1 MKIIQFDHGKWHYEL
16 IEALGCYGTLY
27 AYCSNDDAIRSHLMS
42 AGRPKRS
49 SEDGDLEGVAD
60 ADAESFLEPIAESI
74 GIALRA
80 YSRQLVVVIVSLI
93 EGAIG
98 ETFDVLFTYRPET
111 IKSLEGDSSERPFKA
126 VVSVT
131 ELISSSSLDELR
143 RSVVERAISAAMQG
157 STAAVFKRLERLLKA
172 EIPRDQKKAFL
183 ELVDLRNRIVH
194 DNVALDLN
202 RGEVRKYFDIGT
214 DLVEQLGSMI
224 HKNLLP
230 LNDPMHLFGQWDPDE
245 ATYVVTE
252 FTTL

>member
-60 ADAESFLEPIAESI
+60 ADAESFLEPVAESI
-74 GIALRA
+74 SIALRA

-98 ETFDVLFTYRPET
+98 EAFDVLFTFRPET
-111 IKSLEGDSSERPFKA
+111 IKSLEGDSSDRSFKA

-143 RSVVERAISAAMQG
+143 RSIVERAISTAMQG
-157 STAAVFKRLERLLKA
+157 SSATVLKRLERLLKA
-172 EIPRDQKKAFL
+172 EISLDQKKAFL
-183 ELVDLRNRIVH
+183 ELVALRNRIVH
-194 DNVALDLN
+194 DNLALQLDH
-202 RGEVRKYFDIGT
+202 GEVRRYFDVGT

-224 HKNLLP
+224 HQNSLP
-230 LNDPMHLFGQWDPDE
+230 LNDPMYLFGQWAPDQD
-245 ATYVVTE
+245 TYVVTE
-252 FTTL
+252 FTAL